1 MNKNSAKLPKQRTV
15 SRTKIRTNSTYS
27 GCTLSEVADML
38 GVGKETV
45 RQIEARALTKLRK
58 KLMEKGIKP
67 NDLLNH

>member
-1 MNKNSAKLPKQRTV
+1 
-15 SRTKIRTNSTYS
+15 
-27 GCTLSEVADML
+27 ML